1 MPTRTC
7 AKADDK
13 RVVERGMPGAGLTR
27 NMAGQ
32 VSADRLALK
41 PYWGKPAVRNFREG
55 DGDVGIIRSPLRAI
69 TLPDQ
74 STRNRKAPVGSP
86 FERHTEGARTSMR
99 FLPYAQASSVP
110 NVIVDGARTENTVLT
125 LSHWPKSGTPAELK
139 GDTSTAIV
147 FNYLDSPQFHVEA
160 DVVSNNHFDEDG
172 LVGIFALLEPA
183 MAEHH
188 RDMLADVA
196 QAGDFGIFSRRQAAR
211 IAFTLSAHVD
221 RDTSPLP
228 KRLFEL
234 PYSELASELYVRL
247 LDVLPRL
254 LTSVDD
260 YRSLWESEDAR
271 LTASEELIENGL
283 ITIDE
288 RPDLDLAV
296 VRMPE
301 DLTRHRVHRFT
312 QPRLAE
318 CHPFALHN
326 RTACTRLLVLQGCRV
341 ELQYRYEG
349 WVQMASRR
357 PAPRVDLSGL
367 ANELN
372 HEEGP
377 EGRWVF
383 DGVDQITPRL
393 HLEGSPATSVPP
405 EAIVRRVEHHLR
417 TGPSA
422 WNPYD

>member
-1 MPTRTC
+1 
-7 AKADDK
+7 
-13 RVVERGMPGAGLTR
+13 
-27 NMAGQ
+27 
-32 VSADRLALK
+32 
-41 PYWGKPAVRNFREG
+41 
-55 DGDVGIIRSPLRAI
+55 
-69 TLPDQ
+69 
-74 STRNRKAPVGSP
+74 
-86 FERHTEGARTSMR
+86 MR
-99 FLPYAQASSVP
+99 FFPYGQTSSVP
-110 NVIVDGARTENTVLT
+110 NVIVDGAKSEKTVLT

-147 FNYLDSPQFHVEA
+147 FNYIDRPQFRVEA

-183 MAEHH
+183 MAERH
-188 RDMLADVA
+188 RDLLVDVA
-196 QAGDFGIFSRRQAAR
+196 QAGDFGIFARRQAAR
-211 IAFTLSAHVD
+211 IAFTLSAYANA
-221 RDTSPLP
+221 DTSPLP
-228 KRLFEL
+228 RGLFEL
-234 PYSELASELYVRL
+234 PYAELASDLYVRL
-247 LDVLPRL
+247 LDVVPRL
-254 LTSVDD
+254 LTSLDD
-260 YRSLWESEDAR
+260 YRALWEGEDAR
-271 LTASEELIENGL
+271 LTASEELIENEL

-288 RPDLDLAV
+288 QPDLDLAV

-301 DLTRHRVHRFT
+301 DLTCQCVHRST
-312 QPRLAE
+312 QRRLAE

-326 RTACTRLLVLQGCRV
+326 RTACTRLLLLQGRRA

-372 HEEGP
+372 QEEGTDR
-377 EGRWVF
+377 RWIF

-393 HLEGSPATSVPP
+393 HLEGSAATSIPLD
-405 EAIVRRVEHHLR
+405 AIVRRVEHHLR

>member
-1 MPTRTC
+1 
-7 AKADDK
+7 
-13 RVVERGMPGAGLTR
+13 
-27 NMAGQ
+27 
-32 VSADRLALK
+32 
-41 PYWGKPAVRNFREG
+41 
-55 DGDVGIIRSPLRAI
+55 
-69 TLPDQ
+69 
-74 STRNRKAPVGSP
+74 
-86 FERHTEGARTSMR
+86 MR
-99 FLPYAQASSVP
+99 FLPYGQIGSVP

-139 GDTSTAIV
+139 GDTSAAIV
-147 FNYLDSPQFHVEA
+147 FNYLDAPQFHVEA
-160 DVVSNNHFDEDG
+160 DAVSNNHFDEDG
-172 LVGIFALLEPA
+172 LVGIFAMLEPA
-183 MAEHH
+183 MAEQY
-188 RDMLADVA
+188 RDMLVDVS
-196 QAGDFGIFSRRQAAR
+196 QAGDFGVFATRQAAR
-211 IAFTLSAHVD
+211 IAFTLSAYANA
-221 RDTSPLP
+221 DTSPLP
-228 KRLFEL
+228 SGLFEL
-234 PYSELASELYVRL
+234 PYPELASELYVRL

-254 LTSVDD
+254 LASVDD
-260 YRSLWESEDAR
+260 YRSLWESEDTR

-288 RPDLDLAV
+288 QPDLDLAV
-296 VRMPE
+296 VRIPE
-301 DLTRHRVHRFT
+301 DLTCHRVHRFA
-312 QPRLAE
+312 QQRLAE

-326 RTACTRLLVLQGCRV
+326 RTACTRLLLLQGRRV

-372 HEEGP
+372 HEEGA

-393 HLEGSPATSVPP
+393 HLKGSSETSVPP
-405 EAIVRRVEHHLR
+405 DAIVSRVEHHLR